1 MGWFFVSVH
10 SDTLRFLSSA
20 AVHTVRS
27 FGSLVSGLA
36 RDAACACVC
45 RYEVTVSKARRSL
58 VKEVALAGLASMLLG
73 FGVLFLLLW
82 AGVWV

>member
-1 MGWFFVSVH
+1 MLGATWAMLHARGRLLVARGSFASLAFVCSSV
-10 SDTLRFLSSA
+10 
-20 AVHTVRS
+20 
-27 FGSLVSGLA
+27 LV
-36 RDAACACVC
+36 CVC
-45 RYEVTVSKARRSL
+45 DACSYEVTVSKSRRSL